1 MSSVPNSLSRINW
14 DIVGIGT
21 STLCLIHCVLLP
33 IILAFSPTLV
43 HIIPGDE
50 AVHRALAYL
59 LAAVGLI
66 AFWTGYK
73 IHRQKLIL
81 LLLSIGILGVT
92 VGAYAGSL
100 LPSHRLEVLITLV
113 GSSFLIVAH
122 WLNRTLCRSCRTC
135 AGRETTCGSSRLI
148 PERASSKFKKE
159 ASHEG

>member
-21 STLCLIHCVLLP
+21 STLCFIHCVLLP

-135 AGRETTCGSSRLI
+135 AGRETTSGRTQFRIESLTRSS
-148 PERASSKFKKE
+148 
-159 ASHEG
+159 EGGH

>member
-14 DIVGIGT
+14 DIVGIGA
-21 STLCLIHCVLLP
+21 STLCAIHCVLLP

-43 HIIPGDE
+43 HFIPGGE

-92 VGAYAGSL
+92 VGAYADSL
-100 LPSHRLEVLITLV
+100 LPSHRWEVLITLV
-113 GSSFLIVAH
+113 GSSFLLVAH

-135 AGRETTCGSSRLI
+135 AGREATSGGHNL
-148 PERASSKFKKE
+148 ESKV
-159 ASHEG
+159 

>member
-1 MSSVPNSLSRINW
+1 MSSAPNSLSRINW

-50 AVHRALAYL
+50 GVHRALAYL

-66 AFWTGYK
+66 AFWSGYK
-73 IHRQKLIL
+73 IHRQKLVL
-81 LLLSIGILGVT
+81 LLMSIGILGVT
-92 VGAYAGSL
+92 VGAYADSL

-122 WLNRTLCRSCRTC
+122 LLNRTLCRTCRTC
-135 AGRETTCGSSRLI
+135 AAEKRPVGGHNFE
-148 PERASSKFKKE
+148 SKV
-159 ASHEG
+159 